1 MNPHE
6 SARYMLHKNENIMLF
21 DRHKDAGGD
30 AWLYSAT
37 KYSRRGMGGE
47 IWLGKPWEL
56 DGFRWV

>member
-1 MNPHE
+1 
-6 SARYMLHKNENIMLF
+6 MLHKNENIMLF

-56 DGFRWV
+56 DGLRWV